1 MDNESLENLL
11 EKIAIINQKYE
22 EMAKISGENFNVF
35 SILNLT
41 TNEVRTHSAFIAELL
56 NPKGK
61 HGLGNAFLKEFVDI
75 IKRKLQQASM
85 EGSLPKFE
93 FVPEECTKVAVEYWL
108 GSKTESTGGYI
119 DILLTGTGNN
129 HLIIENKINAGDQKN
144 QLLRYH
150 SFNENAPLIYLT
162 LNGKA
167 PSDWSTG
174 KDENVLQN
182 ILCISYRDEIYQWLE
197 TCHKIAV
204 NHPLLRETIKQYLNL
219 IKILTHQTMETK
231 EREEI
236 IKEIAKSESQMK
248 ALQHLFEG
256 NIWPEMRKHQ
266 MEELGKNLHS
276 LNLRQNNAEL
286 NKDRDVFEF
295 KSWTLTAKPEEQI
308 PFGNPDY
315 DFCFYKPE
323 WKYVIFFQFGAEFS
337 QLHYGIDVPPGYVTK
352 NASPDAA
359 KVFANA
365 LNQIGVRI
373 EDPDWIWKTKLYE
386 FDEISWYDKPTKG
399 LELIIDKVNK
409 ITELAGNLMSS

>member
-1 MDNESLENLL
+1 MEKESLKNLL
-11 EKIAIINQKYE
+11 EKIAIINKKYE

-35 SILNLT
+35 SILRLT
-41 TNEVRTHSAFIAELL
+41 TNEVRTHSAFLAELL
-56 NPKGK
+56 NPNGK
-61 HGLGNAFLKEFVDI
+61 HGLSNAFLKEFVNI
-75 IKRKLQQASM
+75 LKQKFQQTKK
-85 EGSLPKFE
+85 EGSLTKFE
-93 FVPEECTKVAVEYWL
+93 FYAEEGTKVAVEYWL
-108 GSKTESTGGYI
+108 GYKTETAGGYI
-119 DILLTGTGNN
+119 DILLSDKKGN
-129 HLIIENKINAGDQKN
+129 HLIIENKIYAGDQVN

-150 SFNENAPLIYLT
+150 SFNEKAPLIYLT
-162 LNGKA
+162 LNGNA
-167 PSDWSTG
+167 PSEQSTNNN
-174 KDENVLQN
+174 ETLLQN
-182 ILCISYRDEIYQWLE
+182 ILCISYRIEIYQWLE
-197 TCHKIAV
+197 ACHKIAV

-236 IKEIAKSESQMK
+236 INEIAKSESQMT

-266 MEELGKNLHS
+266 MGVLGKKLHS
-276 LNLRQNNAEL
+276 CNLIQNEAGI
-286 NKDRDVFEF
+286 NKDTKKFEF

-337 QLHYGIDVPPGYVTK
+337 QLNFGIDVPPGFETK

-359 KVFANA
+359 IIFANA

-373 EDPDWIWKTKLYE
+373 EDPNWIWKTKLHE
-386 FDEISWYDKPTKG
+386 FDELSWFDKPTKG
-399 LELIIDKVNK
+399 LELIIEKVLK
-409 ITELAGNLMSS
+409 ITEVAGSLMSS